1 MRKQL
6 GSAAIQGFF
15 ETAAAA
21 GRLLPS
27 SRKLL
32 RDLRV
37 ERGLAY
43 GPLDPWNRLDVWR
56 PPESAPVPGLNPGL
70 QPDGRSPALR
80 PALLYLHGGGF
91 RILSKDTHWAM
102 AALFARAGYVVFNA
116 NYRLAPMS
124 PYPAA
129 LEDSAL
135 AYRWVTQNAAS
146 HGADSSRLVVAGESA
161 GANLTLALA
170 VCAAFER
177 PEPFARS
184 VFETG
189 VVPKVVAPV
198 CGILQVSDSA
208 RFARRKAHLAR
219 IVADRLEEVEGA
231 YLHGAGA
238 KPLADP
244 LLILETDAQPARPL
258 PPVYA
263 GVGTKDPLLDDTR
276 RLAAALA
283 RRGIAHQADY
293 FPGELHAFHAFYFKP
308 QARQLWDA
316 QLAFL
321 ARHLA

>member
-1 MRKQL
+1 MRRQL

-32 RDLRV
+32 RGLRV
-37 ERGLAY
+37 ERDLAY

-56 PPESAPVPGLNPGL
+56 PPEGAPVPGGGSGSSGP
-70 QPDGRSPALR
+70 R

-116 NYRLAPMS
+116 NYRLAPRG

-129 LEDSAL
+129 LEDAAL
-135 AYRWVTQNAAS
+135 AFRWVLQNAGS
-146 HGADSSRLVVAGESA
+146 HGGDTSRLVVAGESA
-161 GANLTLALA
+161 GANLTLALT
-170 VCAAFER
+170 VCATFER
-177 PEPFARS
+177 PEPFAKA
-184 VFETG
+184 VFDVG
-189 VVPKVVAPV
+189 MVPKVIAPV

-208 RFARRKAHLAR
+208 RFARRKAHLAKL
-219 IVADRLEEVEGA
+219 VADRLEEVEGA
-231 YLHGAGA
+231 YLQGPGE

-244 LLILETDAQPARPL
+244 LLLLEGDDQPQRPL
-258 PPVYA
+258 PPVYS
-263 GVGTKDPLLDDTR
+263 GVGTRDPLLDDTR

-283 RRGIAHQADY
+283 RRGVAAQADY

-308 QARQLWDA
+308 AAKKLWEA

-321 ARHLA
+321 ARHLAA

>member
-1 MRKQL
+1 MNLPMRKQL

-37 ERGLAY
+37 ERDLAY
-43 GPLDPWNRLDVWR
+43 GPQDPWNRLDVWR
-56 PPESAPVPGLNPGL
+56 PPESAPVPGG
-70 QPDGRSPALR
+70 GSSALR
-80 PALLYLHGGGF
+80 PAVLYLHGGGF
-91 RILSKDTHWAM
+91 RILSKNTHWAM

-116 NYRLAPMS
+116 NYRLAPKG
-124 PYPAA
+124 PYPAG
-129 LEDSAL
+129 LEDAAL
-135 AYRWVTQNAAS
+135 AYQWVLQNAAS
-146 HGADSSRLVVAGESA
+146 HGADTSRLVVAGESA

-170 VCAAFER
+170 VCASFER
-177 PEPFARS
+177 PEPFAKR

-189 VVPKVVAPV
+189 VVPKVIAPV

-208 RFARRKAHLAR
+208 RFARRKAHLSR
-219 IVADRLEEVEGA
+219 VVADRLEEVEGA
-231 YLHGAGA
+231 YLQGAGQ

-244 LLILETDAQPARPL
+244 LLVLEGDARPVRPL

-263 GVGTKDPLLDDTR
+263 GVGTRDPLLDDTR

-283 RRGIAHQADY
+283 RRGVAHQADY

-308 QARQLWDA
+308 AARKLWDA
-316 QLAFL
+316 QLGFL
-321 ARHLA
+321 ARHLAP